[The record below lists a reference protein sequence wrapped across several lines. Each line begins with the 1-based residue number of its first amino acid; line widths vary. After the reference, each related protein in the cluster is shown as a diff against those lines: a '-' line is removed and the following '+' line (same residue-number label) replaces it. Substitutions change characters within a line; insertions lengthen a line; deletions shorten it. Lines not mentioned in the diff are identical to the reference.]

1 MYYNKQKLKYFNT
14 NNFMKDPF
22 LKKYQPKNYKDLAI
36 EKEFID
42 LLKSLI
48 SMDNLNV
55 LFIGNNGCGK
65 TTIIDATIRE
75 YYQMDHIPQNNVLY
89 INNLQE
95 QGIQYHRTELRTF
108 CQTTS
113 QIPNKKKFII
123 IDDIDSINSQ
133 SQQVFRNC
141 IDKFSHN
148 VHFISSCS
156 NTQKVID
163 SIQSRCI
170 LIKIKPISKSYLKRI
185 YTKIE
190 KKEKIDISPDARD
203 FILTICNNSIRVLI
217 NYMEKFNLIG
227 GHISLK
233 DAREIC
239 TNISFYEFEEF
250 TNNWFI
256 ERDYCKAIKQIY
268 KIFDKGYSVMDILD
282 CYFTF
287 IKMTDLL
294 DERFKYEI
302 IKLIC
307 KYITIFNTVHE
318 SEIELTLFTAD
329 LINQSVT
336 KAAASNIAEINTTES
351 NIKLSTMVV

>member
-1 MYYNKQKLKYFNT
+1 MNE
-14 NNFMKDPF
+14 PF
-22 LKKYQPKNYKDLAI
+22 LKKYQPKKYRDLAI
-36 EKEFID
+36 EKEFIQ
-42 LLKSLI
+42 LLQSLI

-65 TTIIDATIRE
+65 TTIINATIRE
-75 YYQMDHIPQNNVLY
+75 YYGTEKIPIDNVLY

-108 CQTTS
+108 CQTASTIS
-113 QIPNKKKFII
+113 GKKKFIV
-123 IDDIDSINSQ
+123 IDDIDLINSQ

-170 LIKIKPISKSYLKRI
+170 LVKIKPISKQYLKKI
-185 YTKIE
+185 YHKIE
-190 KKEKIDISPDARD
+190 KREKLNISTEAQE

-217 NYMEKFNLIG
+217 NYMEKFNLINEE
-227 GHISLK
+227 ITIKEAKS
-233 DAREIC
+233 IC
-239 TNISFYEFEEF
+239 TNISFYEFESY
-250 TNNWFI
+250 TKKWYINKN
-256 ERDYCKAIKQIY
+256 YKGAIDQIY

-294 DERFKYEI
+294 DENLKYKI

-307 KYITIFNTVHE
+307 KYITIFNTIHE
-318 SEIELTLFTAD
+318 SEIELSLFTYD
-329 LINQSVT
+329 LFNLSQ
-336 KAAASNIAEINTTES
+336 NI
-351 NIKLSTMVV
+351 

>member
-1 MYYNKQKLKYFNT
+1 MYYYKQKLKYFIT
-14 NNFMKDPF
+14 NKTMNEPF
-22 LKKYQPKNYKDLAI
+22 LKKYQPQKYKDLAI
-36 EKEFID
+36 EKEFIQ
-42 LLKSLI
+42 LLQSLI

-65 TTIIDATIRE
+65 TTIINATIRE
-75 YYQMDHIPQNNVLY
+75 YYGTDKIPNHNVLY

-108 CQTTS
+108 CQTASTIS
-113 QIPNKKKFII
+113 GKKKFIVM
-123 IDDIDSINSQ
+123 DDIDLINSQ

-148 VHFISSCS
+148 VNFISSCS

-170 LIKIKPISKSYLKRI
+170 LVKIKPISKQYLKKI
-185 YTKIE
+185 YHKIE
-190 KKEKIDISPDARD
+190 KKEKLNISKDARE

-217 NYMEKFNLIG
+217 NYMEKFNLINEE
-227 GHISLK
+227 ITIKEAKS
-233 DAREIC
+233 IC
-239 TNISFYEFEEF
+239 TNISFYEFESF
-250 TNNWFI
+250 TNKWYVDR
-256 ERDYCKAIKQIY
+256 EYSSALKQIY

-287 IKMTDLL
+287 IKMTDIL
-294 DERFKYEI
+294 DENLKYKI

-307 KYITIFNTVHE
+307 KYITIFNTIHE
-318 SEIELTLFTAD
+318 SEIELTLFTYD
-329 LINQSVT
+329 LINTV
-336 KAAASNIAEINTTES
+336 ES
-351 NIKLSTMVV
+351 I

>member
-1 MYYNKQKLKYFNT
+1 MYYYKQKLKYFIT
-14 NNFMKDPF
+14 NKNMNEPF
-22 LKKYQPKNYKDLAI
+22 LKKYQPKKYRDLAI
-36 EKEFID
+36 EKEFIQ
-42 LLKSLI
+42 LLQSLI

-65 TTIIDATIRE
+65 TTIINATIRE
-75 YYQMDHIPQNNVLY
+75 YYDTDKIPNDNVLY

-108 CQTTS
+108 CQTASTIS
-113 QIPNKKKFII
+113 GKKKFIVM
-123 IDDIDSINSQ
+123 DDIDLINSQ

-148 VHFISSCS
+148 VNFISSCS

-170 LIKIKPISKSYLKRI
+170 LVKIKPISKQYLKKI
-185 YTKIE
+185 YHKIE
-190 KKEKIDISPDARD
+190 KKEKLNISKDARE

-217 NYMEKFNLIG
+217 NYMEKFNLINEE
-227 GHISLK
+227 ITIKEAKS
-233 DAREIC
+233 IC
-239 TNISFYEFEEF
+239 TNISFYEFESF
-250 TNNWFI
+250 TNKWYVD
-256 ERDYCKAIKQIY
+256 RDYSSALKQIY

-294 DERFKYEI
+294 DENLKYKI

-307 KYITIFNTVHE
+307 KYITIFNTIHE
-318 SEIELTLFTAD
+318 SEIELTLFTYD
-329 LINQSVT
+329 LINTV
-336 KAAASNIAEINTTES
+336 ES
-351 NIKLSTMVV
+351 I